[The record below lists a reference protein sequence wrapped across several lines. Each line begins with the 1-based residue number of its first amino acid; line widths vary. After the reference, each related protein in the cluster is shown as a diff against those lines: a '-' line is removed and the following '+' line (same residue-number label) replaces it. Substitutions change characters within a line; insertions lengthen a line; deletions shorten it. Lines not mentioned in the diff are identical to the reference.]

1 MVETVIVKT
10 TTDPTTP
17 NEEDS
22 VFQDYVNKKKHN
34 TNIFGKWF
42 KITHQH

>member
-22 VFQDYVNKKKHN
+22 VFQDYVNKKN
-34 TNIFGKWF
+34 TTQIYLVNGSK
-42 KITHQH
+42 